1 MSIIYQVENVNIKNI
16 NLRIFFFYAILYT
29 GDIMTFGERL
39 RKCRK
44 EKGLTQKELAALIGE
59 RHTSVSH
66 WEKDQNVPDGNKILL
81 LIKALDVKP
90 EELVGD
96 YDLNALAE
104 LEEEEREN
112 PSKLSTEQRAALEYA
127 RAISSD
133 VWKGTVVPGVREV
146 VGTFAETVDDVT
158 REMIDIMKDLAAEQK
173 KAVLDLVKAMHFGKG
188 GKGDK

>member
-1 MSIIYQVENVNIKNI
+1 LRTSI
-16 NLRIFFFYAILYT
+16 FCGILNM

-39 RKCRK
+39 KKCRK
-44 EKGLTQKELAALIGE
+44 EKHLTQRELGDLIGVKNN
-59 RHTSVSH
+59 SISN

-96 YDLNALAE
+96 YDLNTLAE

-133 VWKGTVVPGVREV
+133 VWKGTVVPVVREV
-146 VGTFAETVDDVT
+146 AGTFAETVDEVT